1 MGTRPW
7 IADDELWALTEP
19 LLPPWPEQSPEP
31 RPVSDRPC
39 LHAILFVLDN
49 DITWQL
55 LPSEPGF
62 GSGQTY
68 RRRLDR

>member
-1 MGTRPW
+1 M
-7 IADDELWALTEP
+7 
-19 LLPPWPEQSPEP
+19 
-31 RPVSDRPC
+31 SDRPC